1 MNILITESQY
11 KKVLK
16 EYFEKD
22 KLYHRESL
30 IKRLLVKN
38 KDGYFVAPNSHSVRS
53 RLTSEVDS
61 NAKEYGVAIWDN
73 PRLLGESTKRWKID
87 NGEDHSSK
95 LCMILGAQKFL
106 PVTLTVIEH

>member
-38 KDGYFVAPNSHSVRS
+38 KDGYFVAPKQIRDIIEK
-53 RLTSEVDS
+53 LP
-61 NAKEYGVAIWDN
+61 Y
-73 PRLLGESTKRWKID
+73 ID
-87 NGEDHSSK
+87 CYD
-95 LCMILGAQKFL
+95 Q
-106 PVTLTVIEH
+106 